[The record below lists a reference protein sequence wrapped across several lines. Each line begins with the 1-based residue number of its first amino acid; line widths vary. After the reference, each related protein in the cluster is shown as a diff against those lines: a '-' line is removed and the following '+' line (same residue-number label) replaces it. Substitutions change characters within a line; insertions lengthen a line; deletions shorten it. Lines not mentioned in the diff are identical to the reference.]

1 MCFFRGSWMKVETW
15 SWKMLIPMLCLLLCP
30 LLIRT
35 VLGGQMAVRAM
46 IKVQAPRKVVGMSK
60 RTIAYKI

>member
-30 LLIRT
+30 LLYYDRFGRSDGSESYDKGPSSEKGRGH
-35 VLGGQMAVRAM
+35 VKEDNCL
-46 IKVQAPRKVVGMSK
+46 
-60 RTIAYKI
+60 